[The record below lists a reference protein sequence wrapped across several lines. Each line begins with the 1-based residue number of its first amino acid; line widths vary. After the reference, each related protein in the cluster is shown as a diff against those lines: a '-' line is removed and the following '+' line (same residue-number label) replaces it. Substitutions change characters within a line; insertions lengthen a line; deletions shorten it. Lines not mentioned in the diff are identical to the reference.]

1 MQVLL
6 GVLWSEVPVPNNS
19 GVSEGEGKGG
29 GVRDSKLEADW
40 EAANPRGE
48 RPRREREE
56 RWYGA

>member
-29 GVRDSKLEADW
+29 GCERLEA
-40 EAANPRGE
+40 RG
-48 RPRREREE
+48 
-56 RWYGA
+56 